1 VIIMTNLHSTYNP
14 DAVSP
19 VIGVML
25 MLVVVIIIAAI
36 VSAFGGGLV
45 SSQSKTPQATIKATF
60 SVADGMTISHA
71 GGDAI
76 PYNNLVFIIKTGS
89 GFGPNTESVSTQ
101 TLNTNLIADQEG
113 TPVFLTGQITGK
125 TSFKPGDTLIISAE
139 NSTCYPLQPA
149 VSEALIGPSH
159 GNTKC
164 KPWWN
169 PVTNPTTYKG
179 GCGAFWQLCFRN
191 PDNVGKVFLLQTSDK
206 NGNLISKT
214 EVKIVP

>member
-1 VIIMTNLHSTYNP
+1 MMNLHNTHNA

-45 SSQSKTPQATIKATF
+45 SSQPKTPQATIKATF
-60 SVADGMTISHA
+60 SVADGMTIRHA

-76 PYNNLVFIIKTGS
+76 PYNNLVFIIKTGP

-101 TLNTNLIADQEG
+101 NINTNLITDQDG
-113 TPVFLTGQITGK
+113 NPVFSTGQITGK
-125 TSFKPGDTLIISAE
+125 TAFKPGDTLFISAE
-139 NSTCYPLQPA
+139 NSTCYPLQP
-149 VSEALIGPSH
+149 VISEALIGPSR

-164 KPWWN
+164 SPWWN
-169 PVTNPTTYKG
+169 PVTNPTTYNG

-191 PDNVGKVFLLQTSDK
+191 PKNVGKVFILQTSDK
-206 NGNLISKT
+206 AGNLISRN
-214 EVKIVP
+214 EVKITP